1 MKDGIN
7 LVNGQ
12 SLSHEEINSGLREA
26 WNERP
31 ASNPST
37 QLWHQTQAEDTR
49 TTTQPERHVDD
60 WATAARLEIG
70 SQHFCKNA
78 QS

>member
-31 ASNPST
+31 ASNHTVVGPSIGRGD
-37 QLWHQTQAEDTR
+37 WHNS
-49 TTTQPERHVDD
+49 QPERHVDD
-60 WATAARLEIG
+60 WATDARLQIG
-70 SQHFCKNA
+70 SRHLSDNA
-78 QS
+78 HSN